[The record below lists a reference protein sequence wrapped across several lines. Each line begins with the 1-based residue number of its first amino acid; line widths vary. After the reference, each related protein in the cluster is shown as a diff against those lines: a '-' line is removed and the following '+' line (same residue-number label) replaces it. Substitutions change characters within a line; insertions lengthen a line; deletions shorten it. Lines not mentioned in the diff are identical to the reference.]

1 MKGKGLRPLAYLWAA
16 PATLLGLLLLVL
28 ASMSGGRARRVQGVL
43 EVHGGLVRW
52 LLTRWVPIAGGAS
65 AITLG
70 HVVVGR
76 DADCLERCREHEQV
90 HVRQYERWGPLMI
103 PAYFASSLVAWLR
116 GRHYYLDNAFE
127 RAARGAAISPARV
140 PAPGS
145 APESRPPRPRGR
157 RPRR

>member
-1 MKGKGLRPLAYLWAA
+1 MKSGLRPLAYLWAG
-16 PATLLGLLLLVL
+16 PATLIGLVILVL

-43 EVHGGLVRW
+43 EVHGGLVHW
-52 LLTRWVPIAGGAS
+52 LLTRLVPIAGGAS

-76 DADCLERCREHEQV
+76 DADCLERCRAHEQV

-127 RAARGAAISPARV
+127 RAARGAASSGPLN
-140 PAPGS
+140 PSPGS
-145 APESRPPRPRGR
+145 APASPAPRRRGR

>member
-1 MKGKGLRPLAYLWAA
+1 MKRLRPLAYVWAS
-16 PATLLGLLLLVL
+16 PATLIGLLILVV
-28 ASMSGGRARRVQGVL
+28 AAVSGGRARRVRGVL

-52 LLTRWVPIAGGAS
+52 LLTRLVPIAGGAS

-76 DADCLERCREHEQV
+76 DAECLARCRDHEHV

-103 PAYFASSLVAWLR
+103 PAYFASSLAAWVR

-127 RAARGAAISPARV
+127 RAARKGATS
-140 PAPGS
+140 PGS
-145 APESRPPRPRGR
+145 APGSRDPRPPA
-157 RPRR
+157 

>member
-1 MKGKGLRPLAYLWAA
+1 MKVLRPLAYLWAG
-16 PATLLGLLLLVL
+16 PATLVGLVILVL
-28 ASMSGGRARRVQGVL
+28 ASVSGGRARRVQGVL

-76 DADCLERCREHEQV
+76 DAECLARCRDHEQV

-127 RAARGAAISPARV
+127 RAARRAAMLPPRV
-140 PAPGS
+140 PSPDPAPAS
-145 APESRPPRPRGR
+145 QEPPPRA
-157 RPRR
+157 